1 MKKIIISFSILFFIF
16 SCAFNIS
23 YAKEN
28 DTNLQTLRLDV
39 EGLEPMFKENI
50 YKYYLTVSTYVENI
64 DVIAIPKNTDFDVQ
78 IDGNKNLKNGLNIIT
93 IEVISKDKKLK
104 RTYTIEVTKTDDRI
118 LANSNLETLAIKDAL
133 LNPPFDSVQTNYET
147 EVANDVIN
155 LDILAI
161 PENEN
166 ANILVKGKDNLKIG
180 DNLVIINVTAPNGF
194 TKKIYQIN
202 VKRRNEQ
209 EEIKN
214 NQEINQM
221 PQKLENAY
229 EIERVSIRPNEKNIE
244 NKNNLNMF
252 ILGILI
258 LTITGGIFAIIIVKK
273 KY

>member
-16 SCAFNIS
+16 SCALNLT

-28 DTNLQTLRLDV
+28 DTNLQTLRIDV
-39 EGLEPMFKENI
+39 EGLEPMFKEYI

-64 DVIAIPKNTDFDVQ
+64 DVIAIPKNKDFDVQ

-104 RTYTIEVTKTDDRI
+104 RTYTIEVTKTDDKI
-118 LANSNLETLAIKDAL
+118 LANSNLETLALKDAL

-166 ANILVKGKDNLKIG
+166 SNILIQGKDNLKIG
-180 DNLVIINVTAPNGF
+180 DNLVTINVTAPNGF
-194 TKKIYQIN
+194 TKRIYQVK

-229 EIERVSIRPNEKNIE
+229 KIERVSTRSNEKNIE
-244 NKNNLNMF
+244 NNNNRNMF

-258 LTITGGIFAIIIVKK
+258 LTVTGGIATIIIVKK